1 MIFSAGF
8 YQKCYNDCNM
18 NIISNIPLRYQRA
31 VTMACFFVFGLI
43 LSALLKSQGAYVTPI
58 LFWLIWIA
66 YVLAWVV
73 VDFQLRINAS
83 GAAGE
88 TARLDHTKPQIKT
101 QNDDR

>member
-8 YQKCYNDCNM
+8 HLSCYNERNM
-18 NIISNIPLRYQRA
+18 QIIPRIPVKYQRA

-43 LSALLKSQGAYVTPI
+43 LSALLKSQGTYVTPI

-66 YVLAWVV
+66 YVVVWVV

-83 GAAGE
+83 GTAGE
-88 TARLDHTKPQIKT
+88 AARLDHTKT
-101 QNDDR
+101 TN